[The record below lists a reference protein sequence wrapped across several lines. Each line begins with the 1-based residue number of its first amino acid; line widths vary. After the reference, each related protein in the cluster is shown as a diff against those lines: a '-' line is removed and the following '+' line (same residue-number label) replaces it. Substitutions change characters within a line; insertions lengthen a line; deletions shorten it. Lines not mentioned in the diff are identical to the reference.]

1 MSPPDRIARF
11 SGPSRFAHWANAVG
25 VIVLIATGAV
35 LWGAPGTQWVGN
47 RGLVRDVHLWVGLG
61 VLVPLLATWIVSRS
75 TRDDFRRLARWS
87 LDDRRWWFRSQR
99 RTTRLGKFN
108 PGQKA
113 NAAFTLAALFA
124 LLVTGIM
131 LKWPDAY
138 SDDIRAGATA
148 VHDWTALVLGL
159 AVIGHIVMA
168 VRDPVAL
175 RGMVNGQVDRQW
187 AASRAP
193 RWYAEVVA
201 AHPHGSER
209 PTVPETDPQPAEV
222 AR

>member
-11 SGPSRFAHWANAVG
+11 SRSSRFAHWANAAG
-25 VIVLIATGAV
+25 VFMLIATGAV

-47 RGLVRDVHLWVGLG
+47 RALVRDVHLWVGLA
-61 VLVPLLATWIVSRS
+61 VLVPFVATWIASRS
-75 TRDDFRRLARWS
+75 TRDDVRRLARWS
-87 LDDRRWWFRSQR
+87 GDDRRWWFRSQR
-99 RTTRLGKFN
+99 DTTRLGKFN

-148 VHDWTALVLGL
+148 VHDWTSLVLGL
-159 AVIGHIVMA
+159 AVIGHIVLA
-168 VRDPVAL
+168 LRDPEAL
-175 RGMVNGQVDRQW
+175 RGMVNGDVDRHW
-187 AASRAP
+187 AAEHRP
-193 RWYAEVVA
+193 RWYAEAVA
-201 AHPHGSER
+201 ADDEAREP